1 MSWGAETIDRV
12 KRTSEKQRVTN
23 ILEILRGCYPDVKT
37 QLDHG
42 DAFQLLVATILSAQ
56 CTDRQVNRVTPGLFR
71 QFPNPQAFADAD
83 PTLLENLVRPTGYF
97 RSKARH
103 ILECARAI
111 VKHYGGRVPDSL
123 DALIKLPGVGRKT
136 ANVVLGA
143 AFGQQTIVVDTHVK
157 RIAKRLGLTGST
169 DPGRIE
175 QDLMAVIPK
184 AAWSD
189 FSLQLIYLGREYCI
203 ARKPKCAVCPL
214 NVLCPSAIR
223 PEESPEKRDGHNDA

>member
-1 MSWGAETIDRV
+1 MSWRAETIGSV
-12 KRTSEKQRVTN
+12 KRTSENQRVTEIIG
-23 ILEILRGCYPDVKT
+23 ILSGCYPDVKT

-71 QFPNPQAFADAD
+71 KFPNPQAFADAD

-103 ILECARAI
+103 IRECARAI
-111 VKHYGGRVPDSL
+111 IGQYGGRVPDSL

-157 RIAKRLGLTGST
+157 RIARRLGLTGSA

-175 QDLMAVIPK
+175 QDLMKVIPK
-184 AAWSD
+184 AAWSA

-203 ARKPKCAVCPL
+203 ARKPRCAVCPL
-214 NVLCPSAIR
+214 NALCPSAIR
-223 PEESPEKRDGHNDA
+223 PEESPEKLDGRDDA